1 MTDGSAVPSSVL
13 VTLVSRCDDK
23 CHGPRLT
30 SVSTFPNLE
39 SASQLRPTGQMP
51 VSAVDGDHPTPA
63 GRDISIT
70 WWYTFISIAGMSIF
84 LLGLA
89 AMVCLAL
96 ISTLDGASWQTL
108 VVLILFIGSGIS
120 CVYASWLIRDGYG
133 SGWPRPSVTTALLT
147 APVIAWVTTVF
158 IPGATLY
165 GAAPLWITL
174 SIMLPL
180 ITRRQRLI
188 VTALGVVLLV
198 MHGALSPG
206 TPVLAEERL
215 LFSFLLLVMLTPPT
229 FLFSGWL
236 WHLITRLDD
245 ARVVSGQLAVTRE
258 RLRFAS
264 DLHDIQGH
272 HLQVIA
278 LKAELADRLLSSDSP
293 QHRTGAQQAISE
305 VRSLAEQAQSETR
318 QLVRDLRVVSL
329 DDEVEN
335 ARGVLEAAGITTEV
349 TIEADATGSRSAAA
363 NRLLGFAVREAT
375 TNILRHSR
383 AQHVTIA
390 LTTKDQV
397 HLEIS
402 NDGAVTDAKATAGA
416 QGSGLASLRQRFQQ
430 AGGTLTTNAER
441 ATFQLRATLPQT
453 VEETRL

>member
-1 MTDGSAVPSSVL
+1 
-13 VTLVSRCDDK
+13 
-23 CHGPRLT
+23 
-30 SVSTFPNLE
+30 
-39 SASQLRPTGQMP
+39 MP
-51 VSAVDGDHPTPA
+51 VSAVDSHRPNPA
-63 GRDISIT
+63 GRDVSIT

-89 AMVCLAL
+89 AMVSLSL
-96 ISTLDGASWQTL
+96 IGALDGTSWQTL
-108 VVLILFIGSGIS
+108 VVLSLFIGSGIS

-133 SGWPRPSVTTALLT
+133 AGWPRPSITALLL
-147 APVIAWVTTVF
+147 AMPVLAWITTVF

-180 ITRRQRLI
+180 IARHHRLA
-188 VTALGVVLLV
+188 VTAMGIVLIALHGALNAGTQVFIESGMLFSVVLLV
-198 MHGALSPG
+198 A
-206 TPVLAEERL
+206 
-215 LFSFLLLVMLTPPT
+215 LTPPT

-245 ARVVSGQLAVTRE
+245 ARMVSGQLAVTRE

-278 LKAELADRLLSSDSP
+278 LKAELADRLLTSNSP
-293 QHRTGAQQAISE
+293 QHRAAAQQSIRE

-329 DDEVEN
+329 DDELEN
-335 ARGVLEAAGITTEV
+335 AKGVLEAAGITTDV
-349 TIEADATGSRSAAA
+349 TVENETAGSGSAVT

-375 TNILRHSR
+375 TNILRHAE
-383 AQHVTIA
+383 AQHVMITLA
-390 LTTKDQV
+390 TEGQV
-397 HLEIS
+397 QLEIR
-402 NDGAVTDAKATAGA
+402 NDGIMQVPEATAPPEGT
-416 QGSGLASLRQRFQQ
+416 GLAGLRQRFRQ
-430 AGGTLTTNAER
+430 AGGTLDTR
-441 ATFQLRATLPQT
+441 YDQGTFHLRATLPNKTGGSQ
-453 VEETRL
+453 